1 MYARPGT
8 IFVCDTRRHAG
19 AALGGAAKARAGAC
33 AGVSFVRPAG
43 TASARR
49 ARGFTLLEMLV
60 VLVIAGILVS
70 VASLTLRR
78 NPRTDLREE
87 AQRIALLFE
96 TAGDEAQVRARPIAW
111 RATEHG
117 FRFDIRTGDGWRPL
131 RDDVLRAR
139 LGWRRDGR
147 GDRLSRLGHA
157 HGRGRI
163 RHRKHRRA
171 GARHAVFGGR
181 QRDDRRHRQRPLR
194 GAVTMRAPA
203 PPRSPARSRGF
214 TMIEVLVALAIIA
227 VALAASIRAVGSM
240 ATGAS
245 DLHARLLAGWSADN
259 ALAQLRLAHAWPDI
273 GMQTFD
279 CSQGNVA
286 LTCTQR
292 VSSTPNPVFRRVEI
306 AVSMNGRA
314 GVLAQ
319 MVTVVANETSRPL

>member
-1 MYARPGT
+1 MFSMYARSGT

-33 AGVSFVRPAG
+33 AGVSSGRPAG

-139 LGWRRDGR
+139 DWDG
-147 GDRLSRLGHA
+147 GVT
-157 HGRGRI
+157 
-163 RHRKHRRA
+163 
-171 GARHAVFGGR
+171 GAAIDYPGSDTHTDAVVFGTESIDVPVR
-181 QRDDRRHRQRPLR
+181 
-194 GAVTMRAPA
+194 VTLY
-203 PPRSPARSRGF
+203 S
-214 TMIEVLVALAIIA
+214 
-227 VALAASIRAVGSM
+227 AVGS
-240 ATGAS
+240 ATIVGT
-245 DLHARLLAGWSADN
+245 G
-259 ALAQLRLAHAWPDI
+259 
-273 GMQTFD
+273 
-279 CSQGNVA
+279 
-286 LTCTQR
+286 
-292 VSSTPNPVFRRVEI
+292 
-306 AVSMNGRA
+306 NGRYE
-314 GVLAQ
+314 V
-319 MVTVVANETSRPL
+319 R